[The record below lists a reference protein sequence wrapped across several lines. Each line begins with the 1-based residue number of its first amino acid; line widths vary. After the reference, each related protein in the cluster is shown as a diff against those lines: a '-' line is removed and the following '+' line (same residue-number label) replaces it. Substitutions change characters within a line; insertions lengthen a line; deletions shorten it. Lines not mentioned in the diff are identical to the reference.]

1 MTVQEHLQITIGN
14 LVMQLCQAQA
24 DNDKLKA
31 ELEEARKPAPAT
43 ETPPAAE

>member
-24 DNDKLKA
+24 ENDKLKA
-31 ELEEARKPAPAT
+31 ELAEAKKPAAPT
-43 ETPPAAE
+43 EPPKTE